1 MYQVGIKTQK
11 SYSAL
16 TESCRIHVYVVQYVI
31 YMVWCDVQSWNM
43 QKQIDA
49 TRYIV
54 PYKTDDRMS
63 IIVLGY
69 ARRRMRT
76 VSQGRL
82 TLWRHSALRCHVTF
96 HQKNTQP

>member
-1 MYQVGIKTQK
+1 MSQHNYKKKKNV

-31 YMVWCDVQSWNM
+31 YMVRCDVQRWNM

-54 PYKTDDRMS
+54 P
-63 IIVLGY
+63 I
-69 ARRRMRT
+69 RRMN
-76 VSQGRL
+76 G
-82 TLWRHSALRCHVTF
+82 
-96 HQKNTQP
+96 